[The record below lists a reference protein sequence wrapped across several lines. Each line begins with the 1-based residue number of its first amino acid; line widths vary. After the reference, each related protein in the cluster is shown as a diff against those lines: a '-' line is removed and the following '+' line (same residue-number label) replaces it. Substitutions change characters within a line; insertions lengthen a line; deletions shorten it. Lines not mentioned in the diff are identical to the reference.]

1 MNQQD
6 AETIVAIATLAALA
20 DGERDSSEQAQIS
33 AAATRLGL
41 LGAEGAVQRAMS
53 GQLGAATLAASLSGP
68 EAKRTAYEVAVA
80 VCHADGLLNL
90 PETQFLRDLSASLS
104 LDPGMAAGMMASAT
118 SASSA
123 FSAMPSPPLSDANR
137 SAPSSAASNTASQNS
152 PSLSAASPTAA
163 PGGPADLDAYILDQA
178 ILTAALELLPD
189 RLANIGILPL
199 QLRLVRH
206 VGQQYGQQ
214 LDAAGIKDLAATF
227 GIGAAAQLME
237 SVVRRTLGGIA
248 GGLLGGMFGGAA
260 GVAAG
265 GALTFAST
273 YALGHASQQYY
284 AQGRKLSTA
293 DLKALFTRLQGE
305 ANTIYPRVQERVTS
319 MARSGSVESLMRSV
333 RG

>member
-6 AETIVAIATLAALA
+6 AETIVSIATLAALA
-20 DGERDSSEQAQIS
+20 DGQRSESEGEQIS
-33 AAATRLGL
+33 AAAARLGL
-41 LGAEGAVQRAMS
+41 LGADKAAQQALSGA
-53 GQLGAATLAASLSGP
+53 LGVPTLAASLSGVD
-68 EAKRTAYEVAVA
+68 AKRIAFETAVA
-80 VCHADGLLNL
+80 VCHADGVLNA
-90 PETQFLRDLSASLS
+90 PEQQFLRDLASS
-104 LDPGMAAGMMASAT
+104 LALEEAEAARVMTSAT
-118 SASSA
+118 TVSSSLGSIAPPTSTASGNTTGND
-123 FSAMPSPPLSDANR
+123 DA
-137 SAPSSAASNTASQNS
+137 SGSAA
-152 PSLSAASPTAA
+152 P
-163 PGGPADLDAYILDQA
+163 DLDAYILDQA

-227 GIGAAAQLME
+227 GIGAAAQVME

-248 GGLLGGMFGGAA
+248 GGLLGGMLGGAA
-260 GVAAG
+260 GMAAG
-265 GALTFAST
+265 GAVTFAST
-273 YALGHASQQYY
+273 YALGHAAQQYY

-305 ANTIYPRVQERVTS
+305 ANTIYPRVQERITG
-319 MARSGSVESLMRSV
+319 MARSGTVDSLMRSM